1 MRYYSSKADWL
12 YKTIPTSDDL
22 LATFSRELLKV
33 LQITQVKNK
42 TLFKNMLAPCWDLGV
57 LTAHAPNL
65 ILWLQ
70 DQSLDEYFIGTYFT
84 IADSNTHLSIHID
97 SDVDEDFDGSKIN
110 LLMPVSNCKNSWTIW
125 YDADK
130 TIEGVPENFVKNGYG
145 KSFDLSTAVEVV
157 RVEST
162 TPYWINGLFPHAPV
176 TGQLENASSPR
187 IIASLRF
194 KNSILQDEKIKSY
207 YVS

>member
-12 YKTIPTSDDL
+12 YKTIPISDDL
-22 LATFSRELLKV
+22 LTTLSRELLKV
-33 LQITQVKNK
+33 FQITQVKNK
-42 TLFKNMLAPCWDLGV
+42 TLFKNMLAPCWDLEV
-57 LTAHAPNL
+57 LNAHAPNL
-65 ILWLQ
+65 ISWLQ
-70 DQSLDEYFIGTYFT
+70 DQSLDMYFLGTYFT
-84 IADSNTHLSIHID
+84 IADANKHLSIHVD
-97 SDVDEDFDGSKIN
+97 SDTDEDFDGSRIN

-130 TIEGVPENFVKNGYG
+130 VSDGVPENFSKNGYG
-145 KSFDLSTAVEVV
+145 KSFDLGTAVEVI

-176 TGQLENASSPR
+176 TGELETPNRPR

-194 KNSILQDEKIKSY
+194 KNSILKDEKIKSY
-207 YVS
+207 YMP